1 MIEVFRRHD
10 RIPLG
15 LRLCFRKH
23 RNRRQ
28 ISRRHRLE
36 VEAAQPLG
44 VEGRALVGIRKQRA
58 QPPVAVLSN
67 LLCRPVEATHMIIE
81 CRLHGTEVG
90 GADALICG
98 PTHTAPSS
106 ACEFDPQRS
115 GTPDLSRFR
124 DTGSSGVGDSG
135 LIAPRTR
142 SSTDRAAPS
151 SCRRRIRGVAPR
163 LLRADLAGHPKSPRR
178 PPDNERMDNR
188 GHATPHDVVGRNCKP
203 VGAHQLRGRAV
214 AGASSSEAA
223 PRLKQL
229 VL

>member
-23 RNRRQ
+23 WNRRQ

-36 VEAAQPLG
+36 VEATQPLG
-44 VEGRALVGIRKQRA
+44 VEGRALVGIHKQRA

-81 CRLHGTEVG
+81 CRLQGTEVG
-90 GADALICG
+90 SADALICG

-115 GTPDLSRFR
+115 GTPDPGLELFAASIIDRPRCTVVLSPTYTKCRPAPASR
-124 DTGSSGVGDSG
+124 GLSWSSE
-135 LIAPRTR
+135 ITETPARQ
-142 SSTDRAAPS
+142 RADEQWRA
-151 SCRRRIRGVAPR
+151 CHATRRRRR
-163 LLRADLAGHPKSPRR
+163 QLQTRWRASA
-178 PPDNERMDNR
+178 
-188 GHATPHDVVGRNCKP
+188 
-203 VGAHQLRGRAV
+203 
-214 AGASSSEAA
+214 
-223 PRLKQL
+223 
-229 VL
+229 